1 MFRIQEEEELSTHY
15 NCGNK
20 SSSATTTTTEEA
32 ELDGAENMLPHND
45 DVKEDIV
52 PMHSHQEGS
61 DTSSKNIHVPED
73 RSTMIIRHHS
83 SILTSR
89 GTLRADADND
99 IVAFVPQMRTSS
111 LHTGPLS
118 TLTAGGDI
126 DEAGGIIEIRSDDI
140 LIQVRIVL
148 LVAMLSK

>member
-1 MFRIQEEEELSTHY
+1 MDPAKRSAKVSASTTT
-15 NCGNK
+15 
-20 SSSATTTTTEEA
+20 ATTIPLQPPPPPPIAEESAIAASSEIAKPNIDRLEEA

-52 PMHSHQEGS
+52 PMHSNQEGS
-61 DTSSKNIHVPED
+61 DTISKNIHVPED

-99 IVAFVPQMRTSS
+99 IVAFVPQIRTSS

-118 TLTAGGDI
+118 TLTA
-126 DEAGGIIEIRSDDI
+126 
-140 LIQVRIVL
+140 
-148 LVAMLSK
+148 